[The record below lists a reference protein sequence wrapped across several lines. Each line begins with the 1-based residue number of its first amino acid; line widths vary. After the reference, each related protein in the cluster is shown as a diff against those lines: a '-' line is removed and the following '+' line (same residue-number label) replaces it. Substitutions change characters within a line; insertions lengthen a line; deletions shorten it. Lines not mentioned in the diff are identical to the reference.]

1 MGLFNIFNKK
11 RRPLSEK
18 QLKWNKMWEL
28 WAEGKADT
36 PYAELMTYQSEVNNG
51 GHLQYFDNLENVGD
65 LQKEISELERVLPPI
80 LKINLLKAYKS
91 YLVLQENA
99 DDEKAEEAIEASD
112 EVYYENEESINRILE
127 EYSEKIE

>member
-1 MGLFNIFNKK
+1 
-11 RRPLSEK
+11 
-18 QLKWNKMWEL
+18 MWEL

-127 EYSEKIE
+127 EYSEKVE